1 MAFARWALAFA
12 VVVTACGSDDG
23 AEPDTSAATDASPSI
38 EPLAIPNEGAS
49 MEGHTP
55 RGFAGSGTGLFAGD
69 SLNQS
74 FPDDD
79 GVQIWL
85 TFVVPA
91 GIATPSR
98 ALLSSNELTIDGN
111 PFEDLGAMQAAPVT
125 YDSFGPEIF
134 DLAADGPAVDC
145 QLVGESRLECDVTDA
160 AAVAIERGSERVQLR
175 LKFDRVTDGDGDRD
189 LAMFFLTDSNTNE
202 PGIFQLEL
210 R

>member
-1 MAFARWALAFA
+1 
-12 VVVTACGSDDG
+12 
-23 AEPDTSAATDASPSI
+23 
-38 EPLAIPNEGAS
+38 

-69 SLNQS
+69 SLNPS
-74 FPDDD
+74 FPADD

-85 TFVVPA
+85 TFAVPSGTRA
-91 GIATPSR
+91 PSR
-98 ALLSSNELTIDGN
+98 ALLSSDAMTIDGS